1 MLVLTRKLNEKIV
14 IDGNIEVEVL
24 GITDG
29 KVKLGISAPKDIE
42 IHRGE
47 VYQEIIESNKS
58 SVNSEVDINLLKNIL
73 KK

>member
-14 IDGNIEVEVL
+14 IDGKIEVEVL

>member
-14 IDGNIEVEVL
+14 IDGNIEVEIL

>member
-1 MLVLTRKLNEKIV
+1 MLVLTRKQNEKIV
-14 IDGNIEVEVL
+14 IDGKIEVEVL
-24 GITDG
+24 GVSDG

-58 SVNSEVDINLLKNIL
+58 SISAEVDINSLKNIL